1 MASRLDSLAA
11 KIKRKKQHF
20 KTDAYIVSYPKC
32 GRTWLRVLLG
42 KYLCM
47 RHDLPES
54 MLLDTYQLTEAAG
67 MLRTQMVHDL
77 ESQPVGIDYRRLNPN
92 KQEYRRKKIIFLARD
107 VRDVMVSCYF
117 QATRRRDFF
126 QGTMSDFIRS
136 DRFGIR
142 KLITYNTIWQKN
154 RSVPKEFLL
163 VRYED
168 LHADPHAVL
177 ADVLAVLGA
186 AQINRDVI
194 AAAIEYSRFDN
205 MRSMEEKE
213 IFQGGKL
220 RPKDMQD
227 KESFKVRKGVIGGYK
242 DYLSPDDIFYI
253 DAVMKEMGNPFHDAD

>member
-1 MASRLDSLAA
+1 MSRGPSLVDFLAA
-11 KIKRKKQHF
+11 KIKRKKKHF
-20 KTDAYIVSYPKC
+20 KTDAYIISYPKC
-32 GRTWLRVLLG
+32 GSTWLRVLLG

-47 RHDLPES
+47 RHELPES
-54 MLLDTYQLTEAAG
+54 MLLDTYRTTKAAG
-67 MLRTQMVHDL
+67 LLRTQMVHDL
-77 ESQPVGIDYRRLNPN
+77 ESYPVGIDYRRLNQN

-126 QGTMSDFIRS
+126 HGTMSDYIRS

-154 RSVPKEFLL
+154 RSVPREFLP

-168 LHADPHAVL
+168 LHADPHNVLVAVL
-177 ADVLAVLGA
+177 TGLGA
-186 AQINRDVI
+186 TQINRDFV

-220 RPKDMQD
+220 RPTNMYD
-227 KESFKVRKGVIGGYK
+227 KESFKVRKGVIGGYM
-242 DYLSPDDIFYI
+242 DYLSPD
-253 DAVMKEMGNPFHDAD
+253 AVIKEMGNPIHDVD